1 MLNTINQLL
10 FSRGYLVM
18 YISSSHPSTEKR
30 NNTLSVISMI
40 VLDLIMML
48 FLSIKQLLVSL
59 RCIPREMAALI
70 LFF

>member
-30 NNTLSVISMI
+30 INTLSVSMI